1 MADRISPELPQFPP
15 PPEIEWG
22 LHIPN
27 SSASPHIRLRCA
39 FLDFLSS
46 ETIKTAPHA
55 PGPYFDSTTPKTGIW
70 TCYNNQNGLNS
81 ILTAY
86 GLDTIPNAS
95 HINSILV
102 RLLTRKG
109 TKESRWGL
117 LPEYSIYAE
126 IEVYDINHKAFI
138 ATTEDN
144 VICPLST
151 SIIFEWATLA
161 GAEDICPS
169 LDWSCVAAII
179 AHETSLSCKCD
190 GTNTTEQE
198 HNAKIM
204 QDLNPLRHLGYLGW
218 PGAMPVVD
226 NHPVLFFRRS

>member
-1 MADRISPELPQFPP
+1 MPELPQFPP

-22 LHIPN
+22 SHIPN

-39 FLDFLSS
+39 LLDFLSS
-46 ETIKTAPHA
+46 ETIKTTPHA

-95 HINSILV
+95 HINFILI

-109 TKESRWGL
+109 TKETQWGL

-126 IEVYDINHKAFI
+126 IEAYDINRKAFI

-144 VICPLST
+144 VICPFST

-169 LDWSCVAAII
+169 LDWSCVVAII
-179 AHETSLSCKCD
+179 AHETPLSSKCD

-198 HNAKIM
+198 HNFKMM